1 LYTCEYLRECRQY
14 TQSWKKLKEGVKYWG
29 EIPSSTKKCFKKV
42 KAEIYKFVM
51 EKCVLEGEELFHKD
65 APLAYEPKHERLR
78 KWPTLMRPTAYKWA
92 IDFD

>member
-29 EIPSSTKKCFKKV
+29 EIPSSTKKCFKNV
-42 KAEIYKFVM
+42 KAEICKFEV
-51 EKCVLEGEELFHKD
+51 EEFFDED

-78 KWPTLMRPTAYKWA
+78 KWSTLMRPTDSK
-92 IDFD
+92 